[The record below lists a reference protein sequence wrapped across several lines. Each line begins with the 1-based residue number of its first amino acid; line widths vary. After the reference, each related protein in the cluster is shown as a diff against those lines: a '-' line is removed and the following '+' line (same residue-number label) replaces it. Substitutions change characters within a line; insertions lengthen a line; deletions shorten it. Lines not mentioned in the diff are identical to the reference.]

1 MQRLIMKIKL
11 SLTLLLLVIANFIS
25 AQTSDKTEGCA
36 PLQITFT
43 APAGHPTWYWEF
55 GDNASSIQQNPINT
69 YITPGT
75 YTVTFSETPGG
86 AVIGTPIIVKVYTKP
101 TYQVTANSPTKG
113 CVPLNV
119 SMSASGVAP
128 LGVTI
133 NSYSWVYGDG
143 GSGAGNS
150 VNHTYVSP
158 GGVFDVSVK
167 INTSSPTCDTT
178 KVFSKF
184 ISASD
189 PPVAAFVTNPDPAIS
204 CTAPLTVSFTNT
216 STSALP
222 ITYSWNLHNGPL
234 DTSQTPAP
242 ITYSSDG
249 NYSVDLTVTDTN
261 TCSRTT
267 TKGITVGKPLSSF
280 TMPDTVCLNIPFPL
294 DNNTALGG
302 SGNYLWTF
310 DAGTSLA
317 SSSVFEPFIAFS
329 TPGTH
334 TVTLRATAPNGLC
347 FDDSVATIF
356 VENPSVTF
364 TSNPTYSCSEPR
376 AFQFTGTSTAT
387 IASWQWLFGDGSTST
402 LQNPNHTFVIGDSI
416 YSKRGRKIFNN
427 TLSVI
432 TTSGCL
438 ATYTAPDTIH
448 LVWARFQPDTA
459 QGCAPLTVTFYDS
472 SKSNTPTEPLV
483 SWAWN
488 YDDGSPVNNRVS
500 KNPHTH
506 TFTSPGKYDVFL
518 IATNNKGCK
527 DTSYAITISVG
538 DQKAIDFTADKL
550 SICPGEA
557 VSFTHT
563 TTDTAGITGWNYQSN
578 GEMLSHC
585 FQDDT
590 PSLVF
595 NDSTGL
601 QDITLTVDYNGCLT
615 TVTKADYITVKGPI
629 AHFDYLTTCGT
640 SSDVVEFTDLS
651 GDATGVSWDFGDA
664 SAPLTTTGTFS
675 YTYAATGDYQVIL
688 TATNGG
694 SGCADSK
701 DTATIHVKKIQADFA
716 SDTTYC
722 IGVNYAF
729 DASPS
734 IDVYGSCYRGYT
746 WIFSEPTARP
756 ITSSLPISSIKFDSA
771 GVQTI
776 GLIVQDINGCIDTL
790 IQSIKVYN
798 TPALYTISDAIICTP
813 DTIQFTDISVQ
824 DTTIVKWAWT
834 FGDGVIDSVQHP
846 IHIYNTVP
854 GATVVTT
861 LTITDTLG
869 CISSSTQNISI
880 YDLTST
886 VSTAPASP
894 NICLG
899 TPITFSAS
907 DFTAQ
912 GSNLSYNWDYKD
924 GTIEPGNNLS
934 HTFASAGTY
943 IVEVYYTEVAS
954 GCNDSTTKTVT
965 VQDYPHA
972 GYSTDVDGLTV
983 LCNPQII
990 NFTDTSTV
998 EAYSM
1003 PLTQTWDFGNG
1014 GSLVP
1019 GATPT
1024 FVFSKGTHSVKMTSI
1039 TSNGCTDDT
1048 TKTFVVVGPAGD
1060 FDMDTTNI
1068 CKGDVITFTIKDTV
1082 DVGSYT
1088 WDYGDGLTTNNVSPS
1103 AHTYYFI
1110 PPSGQTVAKLI
1121 VFGQGG
1127 VCPVSVQKDV
1137 FIHYVKADFARNS
1150 GLDTAIC
1157 LGQQMALNNNS
1168 SILANSYEW
1177 TFGDSDS
1184 LSTVDS
1190 TVFNHL
1196 YDSTGTYDVTLAV
1209 RSSLYGC
1216 VDTITKQ
1223 VIVNPLPT
1231 ITAIGDSV
1239 CLNDTAYLSVLSPN
1253 PAYSYSWTPTGTL
1266 NNPNISNPNFPG
1278 TTSGLYAY
1286 YVTATVNS
1294 TGCSSVD
1301 TAPVFIAE
1309 PLVDYLWDTSI
1320 VIGEYINLPID
1331 NQNGFVNFTWTPTTG
1346 LSCLTCS
1353 NPQLQPL
1360 EDITYSAF
1368 MADILG
1374 CTSATA
1380 TFEIHIYPEIFAK
1393 LPTTF
1398 TPNGDGV
1405 NDIIYVNGWGIKDLV
1420 SFEIYNRWG
1429 ELVFKTSEITE
1440 GWDGYYKGMLQ
1451 NNDIYVYKVNAL
1463 SFRETEMLAEGHI
1476 NLMR

>member
-1 MQRLIMKIKL
+1 MKIKL
-11 SLTLLLLVIANFIS
+11 FFTFLFLVIANWIN

-43 APAGHPTWYWEF
+43 GPPGHPTWYFDF
-55 GDNASSIQQNPINT
+55 GDGASSVQKNPLPTNT

-86 AVIGTPIIVKVYTKP
+86 AVIGTPIIITVYTKP
-101 TYQVTANSPTKG
+101 TYQITATSPTKG
-113 CVPLNV
+113 CVPLTV
-119 SMSASGVAP
+119 SMNANGVAP
-128 LGVTI
+128 LGVII
-133 NSYSWVYGDG
+133 NSYSWVFGDG

-150 VNHTYVSP
+150 VNHTYLSP
-158 GGVFDVSVK
+158 GGVFDVSVR

-178 KVFSKF
+178 KVYSQY
-184 ISASD
+184 ISASV
-189 PPVAAFVTNPDPAIS
+189 PPVAAFVTTPDPAIS

-249 NYSVDLTVTDTN
+249 SYSVDLTVTDTN
-261 TCSRTT
+261 TCSRST
-267 TKGITVGKPLSSF
+267 TKTITVGKPLASF
-280 TMPDTVCLNIPFPL
+280 TMPDTVCLNIPFTFT
-294 DNNTALGG
+294 NNTSLGP

-310 DAGTSLA
+310 DLGTSSA
-317 SSSVFEPFIAFS
+317 SSGAYQPLISFS

-334 TVTLRATAPNGLC
+334 TVILTATAPNGLC
-347 FDDSVATIF
+347 SDDSTATIF

-364 TSNPTYSCSEPR
+364 TTTPTYSCSEPR

-387 IASWQWLFGDGSTST
+387 VASWLWAFGDGTSSI
-402 LQNPNHTFVIGDSI
+402 LQNPNHTFSIGDSI
-416 YSKRGRKIFNN
+416 YSKRGRKIFDN

-438 ATYTAPDTIH
+438 ATYTAKDTIH

-459 QGCAPLTVTFYDS
+459 QGCAPLTVKFSDS
-472 SKSNTPTEPLV
+472 SKTNTTAPHNEPLV
-483 SWAWN
+483 SWD
-488 YDDGSPVNNRVS
+488 YDFGDGTPHGTT
-500 KNPHTH
+500 KNPVHTY
-506 TFTSPGKYDVFL
+506 TAAGEYDVVL
-518 IATNNKGCK
+518 IATNSSGCK
-527 DTSYAITISVG
+527 DTSYSIRINVG
-538 DQKAIDFTADKL
+538 TQKTIDFTADKL
-550 SICPGEA
+550 SICPGET
-557 VSFTHT
+557 VNFTHT

-578 GEMLSHC
+578 GEMLSSC

-590 PSLVF
+590 PSMVF
-595 NDSTGL
+595 NDSAGL

-615 TVTKADYITVKGPI
+615 EVTKANYINVKGPI

-640 SSDVVEFTDLS
+640 TSDVVAFTDLS
-651 GDATGVSWDFGDA
+651 EDATSVSWDFGDLTTA
-664 SAPLTTTGTFS
+664 TTTGVFTH
-675 YTYAATGDYQVIL
+675 TYAATGDYQVIL
-688 TATNGG
+688 TASNGG
-694 SGCADSK
+694 SGCVDSK
-701 DTATIHVKKIQADFA
+701 DTATIHVKNIQALFA

-722 IGVNYAF
+722 IGVNYPF

-746 WIFSEPTARP
+746 WIFSEETARP
-756 ITSSLPISSIKFDSA
+756 ITSGIPTASIKFDSS

-776 GLIVQDINGCIDTL
+776 GLIVQDINGCVDTL
-790 IQSIKVYN
+790 IQSIKVYS
-798 TPALYTISDAIICTP
+798 TPAIYTVSDAIICTP

-834 FGDGVIDSVQHP
+834 FGDGAIDSVQHP
-846 IHIYNTVP
+846 IHIYTSVP
-854 GATVVTT
+854 GASVVTT
-861 LTITDTLG
+861 LTITDTIG
-869 CISSSTQNISI
+869 CISTSTQNISI

-886 VSTAPASP
+886 ISTAPSSP
-894 NICLG
+894 NVCLG

-924 GTIEPGNNLS
+924 GTTEPGNNLS

-943 IVEVYYTEVAS
+943 IVKVYYTEVAS

-972 GYSTDVDGLTV
+972 GYSTDVDGLSV

-998 EAYSM
+998 GAYSM
-1003 PLTQTWDFGNG
+1003 PLTQIWDFGNG
-1014 GSLVP
+1014 GNPVS

-1024 FVFSKGTHSVKMTSI
+1024 FVFSKGTHLVKMTSA
-1039 TSNGCTDDT
+1039 TSNGCADDT

-1082 DVGSYT
+1082 DVGSFT

-1103 AHTYYFI
+1103 AHTYNFI

-1137 FIHYVKADFARNS
+1137 FIHYVKAEFARNS

-1157 LGQQMALNNNS
+1157 FGEQMALNNNS

-1177 TFGDSDS
+1177 TFGDNDS

-1196 YDSTGTYDVTLAV
+1196 YDSIGTYDVTLAV

-1231 ITAIGDSV
+1231 VTAIGDSV
-1239 CLNDTAYLSVLSPN
+1239 CLGDTAFLAVLSPN
-1253 PAYSYSWTPTGTL
+1253 PAYSYSWTPAAGL
-1266 NNPNISNPNFPG
+1266 SDDSISNPYFPG
-1278 TTSGLYAY
+1278 TTSGLYSY

-1294 TGCSSVD
+1294 TGCSAID
-1301 TAPVFIAE
+1301 TVPVFVAE
-1309 PLVDYLWDTSI
+1309 PLVDAVAYDTI
-1320 VIGEYINLPID
+1320 VLGVVLTLPVD
-1331 NQNGFVNFTWTPTTG
+1331 NQNGFVNFIWTPTSG

-1353 NPQLQPL
+1353 NPTVQPL
-1360 EDITYSAF
+1360 EDITYSVF

-1374 CTSATA
+1374 CTSATSV
-1380 TFEIHIYPEIFAK
+1380 FNIHIHPEIFAK

-1405 NDIIYVNGWGIKDLV
+1405 NDIIYVEGWGIKDLI

-1440 GWDGYYKGMLQ
+1440 GWDGHYKGMLQ
-1451 NNDIYVYKVNAL
+1451 NNDIYVYKVTAL
-1463 SFRETEMLAEGHI
+1463 SFRETEMLTEGHI